1 MGYGIY
7 SRKNEIKKL
16 LKKTKKNKIGR
27 AVDRPLFHNGG
38 PIDKPSSTAKADKSA
53 HLEREGGV
61 AGRPFRCNGGAMG
74 PSHRPSIVNALRTYK
89 DTNIRYS

>member
-27 AVDRPLFHNGG
+27 AVDRPLLHNGG
-38 PIDKPSSTAKADKSA
+38 PIDEPSSTAKADTSA
-53 HLEREGGV
+53 HLERVGGAV
-61 AGRPFRCNGGAMG
+61 ERPFRRNGGAMEADGEG
-74 PSHRPSIVNALRTYK
+74 PPIGPPLLMLLVSS
-89 DTNIRYS
+89 